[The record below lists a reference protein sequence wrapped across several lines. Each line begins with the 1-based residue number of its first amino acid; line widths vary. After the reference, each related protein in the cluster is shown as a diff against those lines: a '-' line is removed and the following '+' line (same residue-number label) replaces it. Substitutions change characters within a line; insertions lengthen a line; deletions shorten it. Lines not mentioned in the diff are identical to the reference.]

1 MFKSSADTRVKSTF
15 ANGQTFHVLD
25 LPNSLGYQDA
35 LLALGLQGPVPS
47 AVIIGGASNMSPQSQ
62 ARLLQVFTQ
71 VLAPLAESLGITVF
85 DGGTDAGVIHM
96 MGQARHH
103 IRGSFN
109 LVGVVPR
116 GKAQL
121 PERLSTAGIGINS
134 ESGCQLEPHHTHF
147 VLIPGDEWGSE
158 SKWLAEFAS
167 ILAGPRPSI
176 TLLING
182 GKISLV
188 DLQLNLAAGREAIV
202 LSGSGRLADK
212 IAKTIDGTEPTNDL
226 TIQALVKEY
235 YPQQLTVFDLSSP
248 LESLNHRLE
257 AYFRPAS

>member
-1 MFKSSADTRVKSTF
+1 MYKSSADTRVKSTF

-25 LPNSLGYQDA
+25 LPNNLAYKDA
-35 LLALGLQGPVPS
+35 LFALGLKGPVPS
-47 AVIIGGASNMSPQSQ
+47 AVIIGGASKMSPQSQ
-62 ARLLQVFTQ
+62 SRLLQVFTQ

-103 IRGSFN
+103 IGGSFN

-121 PERLSTAGIGINS
+121 PERLSTAGVGINS

-147 VLIPGDEWGSE
+147 VLIPGDDWGSE

-167 ILAGPRPSI
+167 ILAGPCPSL

-188 DLQLNLAAGREAIV
+188 DLQLNLLTGRRAMV
-202 LSGSGRLADK
+202 LAGSGRLADK
-212 IAKTIDGTEPTNDL
+212 IAKTIDGSDPTDDP
-226 TIQALVKEY
+226 TIQNLVNTY
-235 YPQQLTVFDLSSP
+235 YPNYLSVFDLSSP
-248 LESLNHRLE
+248 LDGLTQQLQ
-257 AYFRPAS
+257 AYFTPAA